1 MAKKVEWTEEMKDR
15 LLDLYESSTYKEISS
30 IINKEFKVKTNA
42 NLVRKAYE
50 RYKLPVIG
58 IGKRE
63 DAPKI
68 LLFDIETVPVTAY
81 VWGLWNNNVG
91 LNMIESDWHVLS
103 WAAKWYGSDEVMYE
117 DQRNAKVF
125 EDDSKILK
133 KIWQLLD
140 EADIV
145 VGQNSK
151 KFDVKKLNARFI
163 QHGMQPPSSFRQID
177 TLLIA
182 KRHFGFTRN
191 KLQYMTDKLCTK
203 YKKSGHAKFPGFM
216 MWSECMKG
224 NLEAYKEMED
234 YNKLDVLSLEELYE
248 KLMPWDD
255 SINFS
260 VYFEDDVCS
269 CGSTDFKKAGFY
281 YTNASK
287 FQKYRCKN
295 CGAEY
300 RDKKNLL
307 KDKKFRKNPR

>member
-1 MAKKVEWTEEMKDR
+1 MTKKWSDEEVAVLLELYPHVTYEVLATELNEMFGTKH
-15 LLDLYESSTYKEISS
+15 TA
-30 IINKEFKVKTNA
+30 NA
-42 NLVRKAYE
+42 VRKAYE

-58 IGKRE
+58 IQKRK
-63 DAPKI
+63 DAPKM
-68 LLFDIETVPVTAY
+68 LFFDIETVPVTAY

-103 WAAKWYGSDEVMYE
+103 WAAKWYGSDEVIYE
-117 DQRNAKVF
+117 DQRNEKVF
-125 EDDSKILK
+125 ENDEKILK
-133 KIWQLLD
+133 KIWKLLD

-145 VGQNSK
+145 IGQNSK

-163 QHGMQPPSSFRQID
+163 QHGMKPPSSFRQID

-182 KRHFGFTRN
+182 KRHFGFTSN

-203 YKKSGHAKFPGFM
+203 YKKSGHAKFPGFK

-248 KLMPWDD
+248 KLIPWDD

-260 VYFEDDVCS
+260 IYFEEDLCS
-269 CGSTDFKKAGFY
+269 CGSTDFTKSGIY
-281 YTNASK
+281 YTNASR
-287 FQKYRCKN
+287 FQKYKCTN

-300 RDKKNLL
+300 RDRQKIKGNQRR
-307 KDKKFRKNPR
+307 FRKNPR